1 MHTRRAVLLLAA
13 ALLAAGCTTTGTPAK
28 SPAPRA
34 DLSGQSL
41 WHVIDEDGRTVRQL
55 PDDDPT
61 VTAVRK
67 TVVLHSGV
75 VDDRDHRTIE
85 QSAQREFA
93 FYSRDFAGELR
104 SQQYEKKLSALFTD
118 NGLAT
123 RQTGLAW
130 YESTFPQDMTAA
142 KVEMDTVITFT
153 EADRPF
159 LNASNLALDTPY
171 TQHRTVSL
179 AKTGGKWTIVAIQKG
194 PLTPQKKA
202 PTGSD
207 RTRP

>member
-1 MHTRRAVLLLAA
+1 MHTRRAVLLLAT
-13 ALLAAGCTTTGTPAK
+13 ALLAAGCTTAGTPAEPP
-28 SPAPRA
+28 SPKA

-41 WHVIDEDGRTVRQL
+41 WHVIDKDGRTVRQL

-75 VDDRDHRTIE
+75 VDDRVHRTIE

-93 FYSRDFAGELR
+93 FYSEEFADALR
-104 SQQYEKKLSALFTD
+104 AQRYEEKLAALFTD
-118 NGLAT
+118 NDLTT
-123 RQTGLAW
+123 RQTGIAW
-130 YESTFPQDMTAA
+130 YKSTFPQDMSTA

-153 EADRPF
+153 EADRAF
-159 LNASNLALDTPY
+159 LDASKLTLHTPY

-179 AKTGGKWTIVAIQKG
+179 TRAGGKWAISAIQKG
-194 PLTPQKKA
+194 PLAPQKKT
-202 PTGSD
+202 PPKPD
-207 RTRP
+207 RPRP